1 MQKNIED
8 TLSKVTLGEKVVP
21 FARLHYTGKSPLYIV
36 YSILTELPEVCSDD
50 TPETSVVTIDIDIYA
65 KVLQNLIETVKS
77 VKIRFIEAGW
87 TWIDDSPEI
96 FENETGFIHRTI
108 TFEKERMINSW
119 QQSV

>member
-8 TLSKVTLGEKVVP
+8 VLSKVTLGEKVVP
-21 FARLHYTGKSPLYIV
+21 FARLHYTGKSTLFIV
-36 YSILTELPEVCSDD
+36 YSILSETPRVCSDD
-50 TPETSVVTIDIDIYA
+50 TPETSVAEVDIDIYA
-65 KVLQNLIETVKS
+65 KVLQNLIETIKS
-77 VKIRFIEAGW
+77 VKKRFIEAGW
-87 TWIDDSPEI
+87 TWVEDSPEI